1 MKTLL
6 FNYIENFTTK
16 EGNFQI
22 KNSAIYHISAH
33 NIDCE
38 KLEQP
43 QQGGSNEY
51 PQSMVFFSKMRK
63 IMYTPVN
70 HFFTV

>member
-1 MKTLL
+1 MTTLL

-38 KLEQP
+38 KSEQP

-51 PQSMVFFSKMRK
+51 PQSMFFLAKWEK
-63 IMYTPVN
+63 
-70 HFFTV
+70 